1 MVKDSVLKEVDKHQ
15 EPAGKKTPLKHI
27 WPNFGRNSNRAA
39 SEYGATIRHTCTCM
53 RESLIVTFDCDSVRR
68 HGIAKKNH
76 QLYSIGHIE
85 NIWMTYNIL
94 HFSRRPPVESK
105 CMKTA

>member
-1 MVKDSVLKEVDKHQ
+1 MSVKSVVLICGGGNGAHCLAGLASLKSNIESRVL
-15 EPAGKKTPLKHI
+15 TLYS
-27 WPNFGRNSNRAA
+27 GRNSNRAA

-85 NIWMTYNIL
+85 NI
-94 HFSRRPPVESK
+94 
-105 CMKTA
+105 